1 MKFNIFYNNAKIYAI
16 CIKHLH
22 YINSILD
29 IIMNVIINNLIYI
42 YTIYRHLKY
51 FIDNKWIS

>member
-42 YTIYRHLKY
+42 YTIYRHLN
-51 FIDNKWIS
+51 IL